1 MASNSLPG
9 TLSTAR
15 SQRGIGFV
23 DYVEGDR
30 SIPFWC
36 RRGAG
41 KVLAYIYCP
50 VASEWQARYAW
61 GLARK
66 AEITTLVIEHFRSKF
81 PASVV
86 AYDTEAIVALR
97 GPGQK
102 TAEPG
107 ASPNGGPATSPANS
121 GAQGGPPSVS

>member
-1 MASNSLPG
+1 MASDPLPG

-15 SQRGIGFV
+15 SERGIGFI

-36 RRGAG
+36 RRGGG

-50 VASEWQARYAW
+50 VAPEWQARYAW
-61 GLARK
+61 ALARK
-66 AEITTLVIEHFRSKF
+66 AEITALVIEHFRGKF

-97 GPGQK
+97 APDQK

-107 ASPNGGPATSPANS
+107 ASPNGGPAEPSANS
-121 GAQGGPPSVS
+121 GVSGGPPSVS

>member
-1 MASNSLPG
+1 MAINPLPG

-15 SQRGIGFV
+15 SERGIGFV
-23 DYVEGDR
+23 DYVEGER

-41 KVLAYIYCP
+41 QVFAYIYCP
-50 VASEWQARYAW
+50 VAPEWQARYAW
-61 GLARK
+61 ALGRK
-66 AEITTLVIEHFRSKF
+66 AEITALVIEHFRSKF
-81 PASVV
+81 PVSVV

-97 GPGQK
+97 AAEQQ

-107 ASPNGGPATSPANS
+107 ASPNGGPTASPANS

>member
-15 SQRGIGFV
+15 SERGIGFV
-23 DYVEGDR
+23 DYVEADR

-50 VASEWQARYAW
+50 VAVEWQARYAW
-61 GLARK
+61 ALGRK
-66 AEITTLVIEHFRSKF
+66 AEITALVIEHFQCKF
-81 PASVV
+81 PSSVV

-97 GPGQK
+97 AADQK

-107 ASPNGGPATSPANS
+107 APPKGGPAEPLGNS
-121 GAQGGPPSVS
+121 GVSGGPPSVS